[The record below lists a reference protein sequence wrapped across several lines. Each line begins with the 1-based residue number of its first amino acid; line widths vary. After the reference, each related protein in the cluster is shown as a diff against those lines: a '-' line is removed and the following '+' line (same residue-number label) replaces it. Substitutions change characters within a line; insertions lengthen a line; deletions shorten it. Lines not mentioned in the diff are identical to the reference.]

1 METMKTSAEWASHF
15 GENLKIARVDWDT
28 KTLLT
33 TAKRKIIL
41 KSLQAWQLDETSDGA
56 HLLKAARRY
65 ADKTNDMMYPLAVEL
80 FIKEEQKH
88 GNNLGIYLDRIGEKR
103 IKKDWGDSMFRKIRY
118 HNNSM
123 ELWTLAVITVES
135 TAQIFYQSLKDAT
148 GCPLLKQICTDIL
161 IDEAAHIEF
170 QQQRMQTIY
179 GTKNPLTR
187 LVRYWLYKCF
197 YYATI
202 SVVFFAHRKVFEA
215 GGNGFFRY
223 FRKMRFKFRKTFGKL
238 RSAEARAF
246 YRHEF
251 LHQYYSH

>member
-1 METMKTSAEWASHF
+1 MKNSADWVAHF
-15 GENLKIARVDWDT
+15 GENLKIERVNWDT
-28 KTLLT
+28 KIDLT
-33 TAKRKIIL
+33 AVERRAIL
-41 KSLQAWQLDETSDGA
+41 KSLQAWQLGETSDGS

-65 ADKTNDMMYPLAVEL
+65 ADKTHDMIYPLAVEL

-88 GNNLGIYLDRIGEKR
+88 GNNLGRYLDLIDEPRVS
-103 IKKDWGDSMFRKIRY
+103 KDWGDSLFRKVRY

-148 GCPLLKQICTDIL
+148 RCPLLKQICTDIL

-179 GTKNPLTR
+179 NATHPVTR
-187 LVRYWLYKCF
+187 LARFLAYKCF

-202 SVVFFAHRKVFEA
+202 SVVWFAHRKVFQA
-215 GGNGFFRY
+215 GGVGFFRY
-223 FRKMRFKFRKTFGKL
+223 FRKMRFKFSKTFGKL
-238 RSAEARAF
+238 RSPEARAY
-246 YRHEF
+246 YRNEF
-251 LHQYYSH
+251 LKQYYSH